1 MATSTEFN
9 AKEIKNCA
17 DRIGGLL
24 DEMSAFE
31 KLKPHWPNAGS
42 FALAQWLE
50 RVVDDRRNG
59 IVAHA
64 EHLKVV
70 FENMQTSLNRIATDF
85 ENADGDNADKIVKA
99 IEELQTK
106 TTGDITTMDENT
118 ENQQHNFTGDDDGNN
133 TDGDG
138 YDDNVTEDF
147 PANS

>member
-1 MATSTEFN
+1 MATETAFNSTEIQ
-9 AKEIKNCA
+9 ACA
-17 DRIGGLL
+17 GRIGDLL
-24 DEMSAFE
+24 SDMSAFE

-64 EHLKVV
+64 EHLQKI
-70 FENMQTSLNRIATDF
+70 FSNMESSLNRIATDF

-106 TTGDITTMDENT
+106 VTGEITTLDENT
-118 ENQQHNFTGDDDGNN
+118 ENQQHNFTGDDEKNN

-138 YDDNVTEDF
+138 YNDNVNADF